1 MLIKRRKRGRG
12 GVDSWEV
19 VRARGHLDEVQ
30 ELKSGEAALALAQG
44 RPSKES
50 MQLVLTEG
58 AVLGGGAFSR
68 VSIVTGCLLACLL
81 ACLWGDCSF
90 KEISY
95 VKPLLFGVLGRCWLA
110 CLLISFHA
118 AACHS

>member
-1 MLIKRRKRGRG
+1 M
-12 GVDSWEV
+12 DSWEV

-30 ELKSGEAALALAQG
+30 ELKSGEAAQALAQG

-68 VSIVTGCLLACLL
+68 VSIVTGSPPFSLQCRHTYI
-81 ACLWGDCSF
+81 DTREF
-90 KEISY
+90 M
-95 VKPLLFGVLGRCWLA
+95 
-110 CLLISFHA
+110 
-118 AACHS
+118 

>member
-1 MLIKRRKRGRG
+1 MHVQVLIKRRKRGRG

-30 ELKSGEAALALAQG
+30 ELKSGEAAQALAQG

-68 VSIVTGCLLACLL
+68 VSIVTGVLAALLAVLL
-81 ACLWGDCSF
+81 PNFRHLLSF
-90 KEISY
+90 I
-95 VKPLLFGVLGRCWLA
+95 V
-110 CLLISFHA
+110 
-118 AACHS
+118 